1 MNISLDGY
9 YSGPNCELD
18 WHFERWCPD
27 MGMELEKELSKAG
40 SMLLGRKTWAAMS
53 AYWPS
58 KIGDP
63 CCPREDISFAMQMNN
78 RHKIVYSNNLK
89 TADWSNSSIIKG
101 NLETAI
107 RSLKNTGDDKNIIAY
122 GSGQLVQALISL
134 NLVDEFQ
141 LWIHPLILGKGKP
154 LFKGN
159 NEQAGLRLMGSK
171 FFTSGVILLRYE
183 R

>member
-1 MNISLDGY
+1 MNLSLDGFL
-9 YSGPNCELD
+9 SGPNCELD
-18 WHFERWCPD
+18 WHFERWSAD
-27 MGMELEKELSKAG
+27 MGQALEQELAKAG
-40 SMLLGRKTWAAMS
+40 SILMGRKTWQAMS

-58 KIGDP
+58 KVADP
-63 CCPREDISFAMQMNN
+63 CCPREDISFAVMMNSH
-78 RHKIVYSNNLK
+78 HKIVYSNNLE
-89 TADWSNSSIIKG
+89 TADWNNSNILKG
-101 NLETAI
+101 DIGTAV
-107 RSLKNTGDDKNIIAY
+107 RSLKNKSGDKNIIVY

-154 LFKGN
+154 LFNG

>member
-1 MNISLDGY
+1 MNLSLDGFL
-9 YSGPNCELD
+9 SGPNCELD
-18 WHFERWCPD
+18 WHFERWSAD
-27 MGMELEKELSKAG
+27 MGQVLEQELGKAG
-40 SMLLGRKTWAAMS
+40 SILMGRKTWQAMS

-58 KIGDP
+58 KVADP
-63 CCPREDISFAMQMNN
+63 CCPREDISFAMLIHN
-78 RHKIVYSNNLK
+78 HSKFVYSNKLK
-89 TADWSNSSIIKG
+89 KAGWNNSSILKG
-101 NLETAI
+101 DLESAI
-107 RSLKNTGDDKNIIAY
+107 QSLKNTGDDKSIIVY

-154 LFKGN
+154 LFNG